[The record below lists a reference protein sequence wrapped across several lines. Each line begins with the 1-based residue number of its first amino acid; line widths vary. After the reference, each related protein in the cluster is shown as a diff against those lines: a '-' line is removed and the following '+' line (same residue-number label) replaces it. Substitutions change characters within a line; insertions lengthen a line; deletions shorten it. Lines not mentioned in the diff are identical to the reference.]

1 MNDVLQVIINGL
13 TYEGQMLHIIINYA
27 LIMLVVM
34 PFLLLDNRAVSKE
47 SRAWLGCLAIAVIV
61 QVAVWFAAR
70 AVGISVVGV
79 SLIWCMMVGY
89 LLIDYSRGNL
99 GRAGYRRGFVLVA
112 LGTGCGGIVYYLVAF
127 PAITTI
133 AHLVAVGIGA
143 GLFYLMQLIAAKK
156 RATSQLK
163 GQNAGQA

>member
-1 MNDVLQVIINGL
+1 MNDMLQVIINGL
-13 TYEGQMLHIIINYA
+13 TYEGQTLHIIINNT
-27 LIMLVVM
+27 LIVLVIML
-34 PFLLLDNRAVSKE
+34 FLLFDIRASRKE

-79 SLIWCMMVGY
+79 SLIWCMMMGY

-99 GRAGYRRGFVLVA
+99 GRAGCGRGLVLTA
-112 LGTGCGGIVYYLVAF
+112 LGIGCGGIVYYMVAF

-133 AHLVAVGIGA
+133 AHLVAAGIGI
-143 GLFYLMQLIAAKK
+143 GLFYLMRLIAAKK
-156 RATSQLK
+156 RVTSLQRR
-163 GQNAGQA
+163 QT